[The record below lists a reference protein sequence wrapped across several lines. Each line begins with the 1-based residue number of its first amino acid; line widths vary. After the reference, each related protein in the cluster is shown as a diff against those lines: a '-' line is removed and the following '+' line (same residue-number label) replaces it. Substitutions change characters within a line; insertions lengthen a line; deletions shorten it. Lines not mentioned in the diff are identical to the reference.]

1 MEVKKR
7 VMYGVMLSDMSRRL
21 VGNEE
26 LTKDSQTDS
35 YTVYLSNLR
44 KLISYI
50 EESGQPNFFGINR
63 SLLKSVNSGFGADE
77 IPGNPILPLSN
88 TSHLLI
94 FDNILFSVA
103 EYNIADMCGLYGRSK
118 NEFIKIDDVPE
129 EFRDRLKLEGRVL
142 PIVEDFEGQVDY
154 VMAVAKRAS
163 IEAILIRKLIR
174 KIKEDGIEEIRL
186 AGERLWY
193 LGGSDVDG
201 PPYVMTANISR
212 LAMDLNRVDGHS
224 FPCRIIKGCTFPLE
238 AKSFDGRYEQHLS
251 NNIDPKWIVS
261 QLLQESISLEEV
273 ISGK

>member
-103 EYNIADMCGLYGRSK
+103 EYNIADMFGLYGRSK

-201 PPYVMTANISR
+201 PPYVMTANIS
-212 LAMDLNRVDGHS
+212 LFAMDLNRVDGHS

-238 AKSFDGRYEQHLS
+238 IGR
-251 NNIDPKWIVS
+251 
-261 QLLQESISLEEV
+261 
-273 ISGK
+273 